1 MPLPS
6 LVTVPFDPSRPII
19 VLDVHLQGTTRKLV
33 SLALDTGA
41 TYAGCGGSLGYRPE
55 RSRERI
61 EIVTASGVERAPLIT
76 LESVRVAGLEARR
89 VKALVHDLPPR
100 SFVDGLLGL
109 SFLRN
114 FRFCLDFQRGLLELY
129 SR

>member
-1 MPLPS
+1 MPEVS
-6 LVTVPFDPSRPII
+6 FDPTAPVI
-19 VLDVHLQGTTRKLV
+19 VLSVKLEGRISETARMAV
-33 SLALDTGA
+33 DTGA
-41 TYAGCGGSLGYRPE
+41 TYVMIPWDLAESLGYQPE

-61 EIVTASGVERAPLIT
+61 EMVTASGVERAPLIT
-76 LESVRVAGLEARR
+76 LKSVRLAGLEAKG

-109 SFLRN
+109 SFLKN
-114 FRFCLDFQRGLLELY
+114 FKFCLDFKRGLLELY

>member
-1 MPLPS
+1 MPEVSFDATAPVIMLPVK
-6 LVTVPFDPSRPII
+6 LEGRII
-19 VLDVHLQGTTRKLV
+19 ETARM
-33 SLALDTGA
+33 ALDTGA
-41 TYAGCGGSLGYRPE
+41 TYVVIPWDLAESLGYQPE

-61 EIVTASGVERAPLIT
+61 EMVTASGVERAPLIT
-76 LESVRVAGLEARR
+76 LQSVRVAGLEARR

>member
-1 MPLPS
+1 MPEVS
-6 LVTVPFDPSRPII
+6 FDPAAPVI
-19 VLDVHLQGTTRKLV
+19 VLPVKLEGRIIETAHMAV
-33 SLALDTGA
+33 DTGA
-41 TYAGCGGSLGYRPE
+41 TYVMIPF
-55 RSRERI
+55 
-61 EIVTASGVERAPLIT
+61 IT
-76 LESVRVAGLEARR
+76 LKSVRLADLEAKS

-114 FRFCLDFQRGLLELY
+114 FRFCLDFKRGLLELY

>member
-1 MPLPS
+1 MLPVK
-6 LVTVPFDPSRPII
+6 LEGRII
-19 VLDVHLQGTTRKLV
+19 ETARM
-33 SLALDTGA
+33 ALDTGA
-41 TYAGCGGSLGYRPE
+41 TYVVIPWDLAESLGYQPE

-61 EIVTASGVERAPLIT
+61 EMVTASGVERAPLIT
-76 LESVRVAGLEARR
+76 LQSVRVAGLEARR

>member
-1 MPLPS
+1 MPAVS
-6 LVTVPFDPSRPII
+6 FDPTAPVII
-19 VLDVHLQGTTRKLV
+19 LSVKIKGRIVETARM
-33 SLALDTGA
+33 ALDTGA
-41 TYAGCGGSLGYRPE
+41 TYVMIPWDLAESLGYQPG

-61 EIVTASGVERAPLIT
+61 EMVTASGVERAPLIT
-76 LESVRVAGLEARR
+76 LQSVRLAGLEAQR

-114 FRFCLDFQRGLLELY
+114 FKFCLDFERGLLELFQ
-129 SR
+129 R